1 MAYYGINLS
10 KGVLHIDDALD
21 VHWVHGATGAVGV
34 CVSKETY
41 YSVKRDL
48 LQHTALQAQQVSV
61 CECSE
66 LNPNLIKLSK
76 GFLDIDD
83 ALRGLCV

>member
-48 LQHTALQAQQVSV
+48 LQHTALQAQ
-61 CECSE
+61 
-66 LNPNLIKLSK
+66 
-76 GFLDIDD
+76 
-83 ALRGLCV
+83 